1 MVWCWGW
8 HLPSEHA
15 GRRRPLRAGAAS
27 SNLERMRRT
36 VSYAILV
43 LLLLSPATASA
54 ETYLTEQQALKIVL
68 SKSETIDREVHSL
81 SDAQRAQLQ
90 EKTGLRFPEK
100 QFLFFV
106 GKSKGKVDGYAVTMN
121 EIGKHE
127 FITFI
132 VGMNPK
138 SEVSDCA
145 VMEFRES
152 RGWEVREQRF
162 LRQFRGKKRG
172 DPIQVN
178 RDIVNYTGAT
188 LSSHAIARG
197 VKRALLLTELFY
209 PGGKE

>member
-1 MVWCWGW
+1 MRRVVAYTLFF
-8 HLPSEHA
+8 HLLLASAP
-15 GRRRPLRAGAAS
+15 AGA
-27 SNLERMRRT
+27 E
-36 VSYAILV
+36 V
-43 LLLLSPATASA
+43 
-54 ETYLTEQQALKIVL
+54 YLTEQQALKIVL
-68 SKSETIDREVHSL
+68 PKSESIERETRTL
-81 SDAQRAQLQ
+81 SDAQRNQLQ
-90 EKTGLRFPEK
+90 EKSGLRFPEK
-100 QFLFFV
+100 QFLFFI
-106 GKSKGKVDGYAVTMN
+106 GKTKGKVDGYALIMN

-132 VGMNPK
+132 VGVSAK
-138 SEVSDCA
+138 GEISDCA

-162 LRQFRGKKRG
+162 LRQFRGKKSG

-209 PGGKE
+209 PRGKE